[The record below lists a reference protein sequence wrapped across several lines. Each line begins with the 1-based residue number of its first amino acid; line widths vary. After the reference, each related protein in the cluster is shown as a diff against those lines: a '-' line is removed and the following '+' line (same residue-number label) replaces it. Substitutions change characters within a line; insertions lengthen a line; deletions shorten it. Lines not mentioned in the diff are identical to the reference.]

1 MSIKK
6 LLLLTVFLLS
16 GLYAYTQT
24 GDIRGFVYDK
34 DNGEPILFATVYLAG
49 TDYGATTDINGF
61 FNIAKVP
68 AGKYQLTCS
77 YVGYDEG
84 STEVELRAGGII
96 NQSLFLTTSSTQLQ
110 EIKVTAKKE
119 EKKSDVRVS
128 SIKVTAKEI
137 KSIPGT
143 GGQADL
149 AQYLQVLPGV
159 IFTGDQG
166 GQLYIR
172 GGSPIQNKILLDGMT
187 IYNPF
192 HSIGFFSVFETEI
205 IRNAEV
211 LTGGFSA
218 DYGGRVSA
226 VVDITTRDGNK
237 KRFGGLLGVNPF
249 QTNVLLEGPI
259 AKLDENS
266 GTSTSFI
273 LTGKYSYLEQTSK
286 TLYSYIDSTGLPF
299 GFTDLYG
306 KVSVTSKTGSKLN
319 AFGFNFRDNVDISET
334 SSLDWNSFGAGVNFK
349 LIPSYARTIIG
360 GHLAYSNYDINLV
373 ETGEVAPRQS
383 SIGSF
388 EVGFDITS
396 YGKDSEVNAGIELE
410 GPSTKFS
417 FTNGLG
423 INVEEDAYNTN
434 FAAFA
439 KYKQRIGKLVLEP
452 SMRVQYYASI
462 SNFSLEPR
470 IGLKLNATDNLRFK
484 FASGIFS
491 QNLISAVNERDV
503 VNLFVGFLSSP
514 GQLNLPNSNER
525 ASYRYQRSIHAIG
538 GVEIDLMDNL
548 SLNVEPYYKYFPQL
562 INVNRNKTSPSD
574 PNYATETGDAYGI
587 DFLLRYDTKQLFLWA
602 VYSLG
607 YVNRDD
613 GFQTYST
620 HFDRRHNINL
630 VGNYKFGATGQW
642 ETSLR
647 WNLGSGFPFTLT
659 QGFFEDFNFDDG
671 INSDYIS
678 ENGDL
683 GIIYSD
689 DRNSGRLPYYHR
701 MDASMKYTFNF
712 TKYLKLELYGGVT
725 NVYNRENIF
734 YFDRI
739 RYDRVNQLPLLPSMG
754 MTLRF

>member
-1 MSIKK
+1 MSTKR
-6 LLLLTVFLLS
+6 LLLLAVFLFS
-16 GLYAYTQT
+16 GICAFAQT

-34 DNGEPILFATVYLAG
+34 DNGEPILFATVFLKD
-49 TDYGATTDINGF
+49 TNYGATTDVNGF

-68 AGKYQLTCS
+68 AGTYTLSCS
-77 YVGYDEG
+77 YVGYDEA
-84 STEVELRAGGII
+84 SAEVQLRAGGLI
-96 NQSLFLTTSSTQLQ
+96 NQSLFLLPGSTQLQ

-119 EKKSDVRVS
+119 ENRSDVKVS
-128 SIKVTAKEI
+128 SIKITSKDI

-218 DYGGRVSA
+218 EYGGRVSA
-226 VVDITTRDGNK
+226 VVDITSRDGNK
-237 KRFGGLLGVNPF
+237 KRFGGLVGVNPF
-249 QTNVLLEGPI
+249 QANVLLEGPLV
-259 AKLDENS
+259 KLNEES
-266 GTSTSFI
+266 GTSSSFI
-273 LTGKYSYLEQTSK
+273 LTSKYSYLEQTSK

-299 GFTDLYG
+299 GFTDVYG
-306 KVSVTSKTGSKLN
+306 KVSMTGKTGSKLN

-334 SSLDWNSFGAGVNFK
+334 SALDWNSFGGGLNFK
-349 LIPSYARTIIG
+349 LIPGYAKTIIG
-360 GHLAYSNYDINLV
+360 GHIAYSSYDINLL
-373 ETGEVAPRQS
+373 ETGEAPRES
-383 SIGSF
+383 SISSF
-388 EVGFDITS
+388 EVGFDVTT
-396 YGKDSEVNAGIELE
+396 YGEDSELNAGIELE

-417 FTNGLG
+417 FTNSLG
-423 INVEEDAYNTN
+423 INVEENAFNTN
-434 FAAFA
+434 FAAFV
-439 KYKQRIGKLVLEP
+439 KYKKNFGKLILEP
-452 SMRVQYYASI
+452 SIRTQYYASI
-462 SNFSLEPR
+462 SNFSIEPR
-470 IGLKLNATDNLRFK
+470 IGLKINATDNLRFK

-514 GQLNLPNSNER
+514 GSLNKPSSAER
-525 ASYRYQRSIHAIG
+525 ADYRYQRSIHAIG

-574 PNYATETGDAYGI
+574 PNYATESGDAYGI
-587 DFLLRYDTKQLFLWA
+587 DFLLRYDTKKLFLWA

-613 GFQTYST
+613 GEQVYPT
-620 HFDRRHNINL
+620 HFDRRHNVNL
-630 VGNYKFGATGQW
+630 VGNYKFGSTGEW
-642 ETSLR
+642 EASLR

-659 QGFFEDFNFDDG
+659 QGFYEDFNFGDG

-683 GIIYSD
+683 GIIYAD

-701 MDASMKYTFNF
+701 MDASLKRTFDF
-712 TKYLKLELYGGVT
+712 SKYLKLELYAGVT
-725 NVYNRENIF
+725 NLYDRKNIF

-754 MTLRF
+754 MTMRF